1 MIAFAGHYLA
11 QLGVFDPIFDPAGN
25 SIVNWVLVA
34 SNALAALAN
43 NATRSKKERAVWGV
57 TTILMFVAS
66 LVVALQL

>member
-1 MIAFAGHYLA
+1 
-11 QLGVFDPIFDPAGN
+11 
-25 SIVNWVLVA
+25 
-34 SNALAALAN
+34 LAALAN